1 MFPEVSEISQADLL
15 FFLIALTIALVVLVV
30 VRRLLHVSTPY
41 FFLGIT
47 GLIVGLW
54 IGSFLGRPL
63 ETLPGIYG
71 RYLPSIV
78 QIIVAVGTLDLFI
91 AQSSSLAEA
100 VRSVGRKLL
109 SRAWRD
115 ESSQLNIHEYIL
127 DTSVLIDARIEGIIK
142 TGFLTGLVVV
152 PRFVLEELQSIAD
165 STEPVKRSKGRRGLE
180 ILTDLQKDQSIHFS
194 VLETNN
200 RHSKEPVDARLVKLA
215 KRRQAKLVTVD
226 NNLAK
231 VAAISG
237 IDVLNIHELAHAL
250 KPQLLPGE
258 NMSVRVVQPGK
269 GRGQGVGF
277 LPDGTMIVVT
287 GGAKHVGDEL
297 EVEVE
302 RIFQTVSGKMVFVR
316 PITK

>member
-1 MFPEVSEISQADLL
+1 MITQVSEISQADLL
-15 FFLIALTIALVVLVV
+15 FFWIALAIALIVLVI

-41 FFLGIT
+41 FFLGIA
-47 GLIVGLW
+47 GLIIGLW

-78 QIIVAVGTLDLFI
+78 QIVVAVGTLDLFI
-91 AQSSSLAEA
+91 AQSSSSVEA
-100 VRSVGRKLL
+100 VRSIGRRLL
-109 SRAWRD
+109 ARAWRD
-115 ESSQLNIHEYIL
+115 ESSPANLPEYIL
-127 DTSVLIDARIEGIIK
+127 DTSVLIDARIEGIVK
-142 TGFLTGLVVV
+142 TGFLSGLVVV
-152 PRFVLEELQSIAD
+152 PRFVLAELQSIAD
-165 STEPVKRSKGRRGLE
+165 SAEPVKRSKGRRGLE
-180 ILTDLQKDQSIHFS
+180 ILTDLQKDQSINFS
-194 VLETNN
+194 VLDANN
-200 RHSKEPVDARLVKLA
+200 RQSKEPVDARLVKLA
-215 KRRQAKLVTVD
+215 KRRSARLVTVD
-226 NNLAK
+226 HNLAK

-237 IDVLNIHELAHAL
+237 VEVLNIHELAHAL

-277 LPDGTMIVVT
+277 LPDGTMIVVA
-287 GGAKHVGDEL
+287 GGAKHVGEDL